1 MRRLLADRGAPVNA
15 AGAVSPAMSLF
26 APPPAAASSS
36 SARGAA
42 MNHPHDAD
50 AASTADRAAVR
61 AGMAERGAAV
71 REAGAVKTDQ
81 TRKA

>member
-1 MRRLLADRGAPVNA
+1 MH
-15 AGAVSPAMSLF
+15 
-26 APPPAAASSS
+26 
-36 SARGAA
+36 
-42 MNHPHDAD
+42 HPHDAD
-50 AASTADRAAVR
+50 AASTADRTAVR